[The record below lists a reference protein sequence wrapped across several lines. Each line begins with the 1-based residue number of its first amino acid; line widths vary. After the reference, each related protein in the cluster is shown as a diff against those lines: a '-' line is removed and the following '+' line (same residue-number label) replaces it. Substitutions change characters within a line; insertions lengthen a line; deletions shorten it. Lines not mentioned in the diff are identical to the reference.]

1 MLKLLILDMD
11 GTLIDTSYINY
22 HAYNEALSEYG
33 YGVEYEYFAM
43 NCSGRHYKDFIK
55 DIARDDIDIIEGV
68 HEKKKLLYSKYLNKG
83 RLNETLLS
91 MVRACKKQGIK
102 VALVTT
108 ANKKNVLELLNCFE
122 VVDDFDLILT
132 QDDVIKQK
140 PDPYGFLA
148 AMEHFHVKPSETIIF
163 EDSPTGIEAA
173 KASGADYMQV
183 YNYR

>member
-33 YGVEYEYFAM
+33 YSVEHEFFAM
-43 NCSGRHYKDFIK
+43 NCSGRHYKEFLPELTCNDEK
-55 DIARDDIDIIEGV
+55 IIEAV
-68 HEKKKLLYSKYLNKG
+68 HEKKKLLYAKYLNKG
-83 RLNETLLS
+83 RLNETLIS
-91 MVRACKKQGIK
+91 MVRACKKQGMK

-108 ANKKNVLELLNCFE
+108 ANKKNVIELLNCFE
-122 VVDDFDLILT
+122 LIDDFDLILT

-140 PDPYGFLA
+140 PDPYGFIA
-148 AMEHFHVKPSETIIF
+148 AMKHFGVKPEQTLIF